1 MSKKNNTAKPVA
13 TAPADPTD
21 AGEGLVPGTVTALT
35 PGVAADAG
43 EGLVPGTDT
52 AVTTDATAD
61 AGSSE
66 VIAGDL
72 GTGSNGSPSAGDGTE
87 ATTVATDSD
96 TPAGELGGE
105 GGSIT
110 STEPA
115 DELVRVK
122 LLCSNHLGNI
132 GDVTSVPWHHVADL
146 EAAGLVDS
154 HPASVGE
161 E

>member
-13 TAPADPTD
+13 PASDVPTDGGESSAAGTDTGITTNGTTD
-21 AGEGLVPGTVTALT
+21 AGG
-35 PGVAADAG
+35 
-43 EGLVPGTDT
+43 
-52 AVTTDATAD
+52 
-61 AGSSE
+61 SE
-66 VIAGDL
+66 VIAGDASS
-72 GTGSNGSPSAGDGTE
+72 GADVPADGGDGAEVTAAATDAGAPAGD
-87 ATTVATDSD
+87 
-96 TPAGELGGE
+96 LGGE
-105 GGSIT
+105 AGSLA

-115 DELVRVK
+115 DELVKVK

-132 GDVTSVPWHHVADL
+132 GEVASVPWHHVADL

>member
-13 TAPADPTD
+13 PATD
-21 AGEGLVPGTVTALT
+21 AATDGDEGS
-35 PGVAADAG
+35 VA
-43 EGLVPGTDT
+43 GTDT
-52 AVTTDATAD
+52 AVTTDVTAD
-61 AGSSE
+61 VDGSE
-66 VIAGDL
+66 VIAGDA
-72 GTGSNGSPSAGDGTE
+72 GTVPDAPDSAGKG
-87 ATTVATDSD
+87 ASVTTVATDAD
-96 TPAGELGGE
+96 APAGDLGG
-105 GGSIT
+105 GAGSLA

-115 DELVRVK
+115 DELVKVK

-132 GDVTSVPWHHVADL
+132 GEVAPVPWHHVADL

>member
-21 AGEGLVPGTVTALT
+21 AGEGLVPGT
-35 PGVAADAG
+35 
-43 EGLVPGTDT
+43 DT
-52 AVTTDATAD
+52 AVTTDVTAD
-61 AGSSE
+61 ASGSE

-87 ATTVATDSD
+87 ATTAATGSD
-96 TPAGELGGE
+96 TPAGELGRG
-105 GGSIT
+105 GGSIA

-132 GDVTSVPWHHVADL
+132 GEVTSVPWHHVADL